1 MAEILPQVSPFTGNK
16 YADWGGPWGAPSTND
31 LINFGSLLKDNWGTI
46 KSQGPGVIK
55 SYAEDLNPM
64 NYIDLTPVKQFF
76 PRQDRGLE
84 EQPIWNPEKPESEW
98 EMPSLEFDLERTGLP
113 EGQSWFQRAM
123 ERLIPAA
130 SAETFLPSEPMDI
143 PGIMYGEPTQPMY
156 PIPSFTQKTPFV
168 HYPDYVPPHQR
179 VPHYKPYPFSMED
192 KPGSGEF
199 SLGAHRPDVSWRVPD
214 TLKWE
219 YGDEGEFV
227 TPPPPPPVT
236 QDRHPD
242 RIVSSSPPQTPQ
254 VVGGEDEPTKTQSQT
269 TASRMA
275 RAVKKRQ
282 GAVKQIQEEGKQA
295 LANIEAQSRQREFE
309 RQNAIRGLAEA
320 TAAAERQRQQQRDSA
335 AALKSMRL
343 AQIDQRDPY
352 AFEDRRGGRR

>member
-46 KSQGPGVIK
+46 RSEGPGVIK

-64 NYIDLTPVKQFF
+64 NYIDLTPVKQLL
-76 PRQDRGLE
+76 PDRFNPNLPE
-84 EQPIWNPEKPESEW
+84 EPEWNPGG
-98 EMPSLEFDLERTGLP
+98 LQFDLERQGLP
-113 EGQSWFQRAM
+113 EGKSWFQRAM

-130 SAETFLPSEPMDI
+130 SAETFLPSEPMNI
-143 PGIMYGEPTQPMY
+143 PGIMRGEPTQPMY
-156 PIPSFTQKTPFV
+156 PNPLLSFEPNPV
-168 HYPDYVPPHQR
+168 AVPPRFGHMIPDWSFEDRKVGLPPEDDFTGVQWI
-179 VPHYKPYPFSMED
+179 VPEPI
-192 KPGSGEF
+192 
-199 SLGAHRPDVSWRVPD
+199 
-214 TLKWE
+214 
-219 YGDEGEFV
+219 
-227 TPPPPPPVT
+227 TPPVISEFDFRTEEFRAPPPSV

-242 RIVSSSPPQTPQ
+242 RIVSSAPPQTPQ
-254 VVGGEDEPTKTQSQT
+254 VVGGDNVVRLQTPAKTQSQT

-275 RAVKKRQ
+275 RAVKQR
-282 GAVKQIQEEGKQA
+282 QEEGKQA

-320 TAAAERQRQQQRDSA
+320 SAAAERQRQQQRDSA
-335 AALKSMRL
+335 AALQSMRL